1 MTEQSFQPFFE
12 RLKSVSFIQNQSQ
25 LANFLQVGRASIS
38 LAKHKNQVP
47 NRWIVTLAREL
58 NLNADWLARGHGS
71 PYLEAQSETT
81 LPTQIKRVEPRLDPD
96 GNFLASKN
104 KGARTLR
111 MDTDFLAELGS
122 AEDMVALDVREEAMH
137 PEIRPGDMV
146 LVDQSIQAIHPNRIH
161 ALGIQEEVV
170 LRRLEWLPHR
180 TLVYADNA
188 NHPSRELQASEWEA
202 VRLLGRVVLVCRA
215 T

>member
-1 MTEQSFQPFFE
+1 MSEQSFQSFFQ

-25 LANFLQVGRASIS
+25 LANFLQVGRASVS

-71 PYLEAQSETT
+71 AYLEAQSGTSRPIQ
-81 LPTQIKRVEPRLDPD
+81 LKHVEPLLDPSGDFVASETEAKQSLRLD
-96 GNFLASKN
+96 A
-104 KGARTLR
+104 
-111 MDTDFLAELGS
+111 DFLAELGT
-122 AEDMVALDVREEAMH
+122 AERMVALRVREEAMH
-137 PEIRPGDMV
+137 PEIRPGDLV
-146 LVDQSIQAIHPNRIH
+146 LVDQSVQAIQPNRIH
-161 ALGIQEEVV
+161 ALGIQGEVF

-188 NHPSRELQASEWEA
+188 NHPSRELQASEWES
-202 VRLLGRVVLVCRA
+202 VRLLGLVVLVCRA